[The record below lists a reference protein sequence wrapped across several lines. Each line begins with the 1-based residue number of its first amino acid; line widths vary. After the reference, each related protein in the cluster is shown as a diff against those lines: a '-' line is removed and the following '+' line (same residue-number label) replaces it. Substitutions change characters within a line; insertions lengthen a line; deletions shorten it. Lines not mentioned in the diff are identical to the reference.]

1 MLNIFITA
9 LLFLL
14 FAPIQSVFMTDD
26 FDTRPLSEKGKKAYE
41 NLIVATRFEDA
52 VVGYGGTLSVYA
64 RSLEVLINEEK
75 GADAFKSLLEDGTLP
90 ARLYAICGLYYTDR
104 TAFEAAV
111 NELSKSVDKVAVQS
125 GCEIYEESVGK
136 IVESKAPNVAIIGP
150 DETLE
155 QYLAGN
161 NNRGYNIDIANGGYQ
176 ATFRHFVK
184 KEKERA
190 N

>member
-1 MLNIFITA
+1 M
-9 LLFLL
+9 
-14 FAPIQSVFMTDD
+14 
-26 FDTRPLSEKGKKAYE
+26 
-41 NLIVATRFEDA
+41 
-52 VVGYGGTLSVYA
+52 
-64 RSLEVLINEEK
+64 
-75 GADAFKSLLEDGTLP
+75 
-90 ARLYAICGLYYTDR
+90 
-104 TAFEAAV
+104 
-111 NELSKSVDKVAVQS
+111 SKSVDKVAVQS